1 MQEHI
6 AKNLRISI
14 LIWLLLLALAFPYL
28 VAYYEQKKEFQ
39 WQNMAQPHWEKVIAP
54 TPAHT
59 EDIAEWKNLDVPAP
73 VPTLPV
79 AEIAEPEKPV
89 ADNKPVLNK
98 PVPKAV
104 ARKKSDKLTLKVPE
118 NIYQGEVAAWED
130 KKQVPMPD
138 FFAPKKGDPDRFQFG
153 GRLIIDEDNKKK
165 KESEAADASYLD
177 AVQGAEVN
185 ISISTP

>member
-1 MQEHI
+1 MQEHTE
-6 AKNLRISI
+6 KYLRISA
-14 LIWLLLLALAFPYL
+14 LIWLLLLALTFPYL
-28 VAYYEQKKEFQ
+28 FHYYEQQHVFQ
-39 WQNMAQPHWEKVIAP
+39 WEDMVQPHWEKVIVP

-59 EDIAEWKNLDVPAP
+59 EDVVGWKNLDVPA
-73 VPTLPV
+73 VLPDM
-79 AEIAEPEKPV
+79 EIAEPKKSVPV
-89 ADNKPVLNK
+89 DKPVLNK

-104 ARKKSDKLTLKVPE
+104 ARKKNDKLTLKVPE

-138 FFAPKKGDPDRFQFG
+138 FFAPKKDGPDRFQFG